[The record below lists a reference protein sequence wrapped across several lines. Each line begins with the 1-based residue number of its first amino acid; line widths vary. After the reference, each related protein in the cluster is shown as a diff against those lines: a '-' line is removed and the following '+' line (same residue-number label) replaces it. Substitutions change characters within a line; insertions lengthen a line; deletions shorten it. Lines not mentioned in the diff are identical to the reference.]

1 MLSKKVFTENS
12 SVAPIRHLYLT
23 NIMSQEISIL
33 IVEDEVLIAQDLKE
47 ILEEVGYTEIFKA
60 RNYHQAIDTLNT
72 NNIDIILLDINLNDT
87 KSGIDLGNHIHQN
100 LYIPFIY
107 ITSYSDAETIANVKQ
122 TKPSAF
128 LLKPY
133 NKTHLLASI
142 EIALFNY
149 SSNQNAADKNIE
161 HTLNDNGDNDL
172 IINNQLL
179 VKENYRFIKIPLD
192 DILWFESDKNY
203 VVVKTLHKKHL
214 LRTSLKKMQE
224 SLPANK
230 FVKCNK
236 QFIVNIQQIESFS
249 NSMVNIK
256 GNEISISR
264 NEQDEVLK
272 RLKL

>member
-1 MLSKKVFTENS
+1 
-12 SVAPIRHLYLT
+12 
-23 NIMSQEISIL
+23 MSQEISIL

-60 RNYHQAIDTLNT
+60 RNYNQAIDALNAHA
-72 NNIDIILLDINLNDT
+72 IDIILLDINLNDT

-100 LYIPFIY
+100 LHTPFIY
-107 ITSYSDAETIANVKQ
+107 ITSYSDAETIASVKQ

-133 NKTHLLASI
+133 NKAHLLASI

-149 SSNQNAADKNIE
+149 SSNLNAAEKNIE
-161 HTLNDNGDNDL
+161 DTLDDTSDNDL

-179 VKENYRFIKIPLD
+179 IKDNYHFIKISLD
-192 DILWFESDKNY
+192 DIFWFESDKNY
-203 VVVKTLHKKHL
+203 VTVNTLHKKYL
-214 LRTSLKKMQE
+214 LRASLKKLQAN
-224 SLPANK
+224 LPANK

-236 QFIVNIQQIESFS
+236 QFIVNIQQAESFS
-249 NSMVNIK
+249 SNAIVIN
-256 GNEISISR
+256 GNEIAISR
-264 NEQDEVLK
+264 TEQAEVLK